1 VRLLLIMNPV
11 AGRRSPD
18 HVEAAVRD
26 SFGRRGITATIDTAF
41 PRTSGDATA
50 TARDAAERYD
60 IIVAVGGDG
69 TVRDVAAGLS
79 GSTTPLAIIPNGTA
93 NVLASDLGIPVRT
106 TDAADLLREG
116 AYTVP
121 LDLGDVNG
129 EPFVLNVGAGYAAR
143 LILGT
148 PHSWKRRVGFF
159 AYLPAAV
166 RATFANDR
174 ARTTVVVDG
183 KRYEG
188 RVQMIFVANSGGIGG
203 RAIQIAEGVRY
214 DDGLFTVAMF
224 APRSPIG
231 TLIAFTQIAARR
243 WSRIT
248 GVRYWEGAEISV
260 TCDPPLPIQVD
271 GDGMGRTPFT
281 IKMHPAAL
289 RVIVQEPSA

>member
-1 VRLLLIMNPV
+1 MNPV

-18 HVEAAVRD
+18 RVEEAVRK

-41 PRTSGDATA
+41 PRTSGDATI
-50 TARDAAERYD
+50 TARDAAARYD
-60 IIVAVGGDG
+60 IVVAVGGDG
-69 TVRDVAAGLS
+69 TVRDVAAGLA
-79 GSTTPLAIIPNGTA
+79 GSATPLAIIPNGTA
-93 NVLASDLGIPVRT
+93 NVLASDLGIPMRPA
-106 TDAADLLREG
+106 DAIGLLRDDP
-116 AYTVP
+116 YTAP

-148 PHSWKRRVGFF
+148 PHSWKRKVGFF

-166 RATFANDR
+166 RATFAHDR
-174 ARTTVVVDG
+174 ARTTIVVDEM
-183 KRYEG
+183 RYEG

-214 DDGLFTVAMF
+214 DDGLFTVAAF
-224 APRSPIG
+224 APRSPLG
-231 TLIAFTQIAARR
+231 TLIAFMQIAARR

-248 GVRYWEGAEISV
+248 GAYYWEGAAISV
-260 TCDPPLPIQVD
+260 TCDPPLPMQVD

-281 IKMHPAAL
+281 IAMRPAAL
-289 RVIVQEPSA
+289 RVIVPEPAA